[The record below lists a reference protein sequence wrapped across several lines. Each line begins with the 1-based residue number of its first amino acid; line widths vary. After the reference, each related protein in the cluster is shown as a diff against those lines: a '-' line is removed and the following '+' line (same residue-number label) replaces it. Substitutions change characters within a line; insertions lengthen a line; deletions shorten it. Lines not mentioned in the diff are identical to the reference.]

1 MGESPVIDFGPGT
14 YGIGFAAGAL
24 STLSPCALPLLPVL
38 AASAFSA
45 HRYGNLALACG
56 LGISFASVGLF
67 VATVGASVGLSGDT
81 FRTAA
86 AALMVVFGLFMV
98 SRALQKI
105 FTRSFSSVG
114 NHAQRLLAGIKG
126 DSLAGQFAIGL
137 LLGIVWSPC
146 VGPTLGAASTL
157 AAQGRDLGHIA
168 SLMIV
173 FGAGAALPLL
183 ALGAM
188 SRASI
193 AKVRG
198 GLNRFG
204 RYGRSGLGVLFIAVG
219 VLVLSGADKI
229 VQGAILSASPDW
241 LVRLTTSL

>member
-1 MGESPVIDFGPGT
+1 MIDFGPGT

-38 AASAFSA
+38 AASALSA
-45 HRYGNLALACG
+45 HRHGNIALAGG
-56 LGISFASVGLF
+56 LGISFAAVGLF
-67 VATVGASVGLSGDT
+67 VATVGSSAGLSGDT
-81 FRTAA
+81 FRAAA
-86 AALMVVFGLFMV
+86 AALMVVFGLVML
-98 SRALQKI
+98 SGALQRL

-114 NHAQRLLAGIKG
+114 NQPQRLLNGIKG
-126 DSLAGQFAIGL
+126 DTLPGQFAIGL
-137 LLGIVWSPC
+137 LLGFVWSPC

-168 SLMIV
+168 SLMMV

-229 VQGAILSASPDW
+229 VQAAILSASPDW

>member
-1 MGESPVIDFGPGT
+1 
-14 YGIGFAAGAL
+14 
-24 STLSPCALPLLPVL
+24 PLLPVL
-38 AASAFSA
+38 AASALSA
-45 HRYGNLALACG
+45 HRYGNIALAGG
-56 LGISFASVGLF
+56 LGVSFASVGLF
-67 VATVGASVGLSGDT
+67 IATVGASAGLSGDT
-81 FRTAA
+81 FRAAA
-86 AALMVVFGLFMV
+86 AALMVVFGLFML
-98 SRALQKI
+98 SGTLQKL
-105 FTRSFSSVG
+105 FTRSFSSVE
-114 NHAQRLLAGIKG
+114 NQAQRLLNGIKG
-126 DSLAGQFAIGL
+126 NSLTGQFAIGL

-168 SLMIV
+168 SLMVV

-183 ALGAM
+183 MLGAM

-193 AKVRG
+193 GKIRG

-204 RYGRSGLGVLFIAVG
+204 RYGRGGLGVLFIAVG

>member
-1 MGESPVIDFGPGT
+1 MIDFGPGT

-38 AASAFSA
+38 AASALSA
-45 HRYGNLALACG
+45 HRFGNLALAGG

-67 VATVGASVGLSGDT
+67 VATVGASAGLSGDA
-81 FRTAA
+81 FRMAA

-98 SRALQKI
+98 FGALQTR
-105 FTRSFSSVG
+105 FTRSFSAVG
-114 NHAQRLLAGIKG
+114 NLAQRLLDGVRG
-126 DSLAGQFAIGL
+126 NSLTGQFTIGL

-157 AAQGRDLGHIA
+157 AAQGRDLGQIA

-193 AKVRG
+193 AKIRG
-198 GLNRFG
+198 GLSRFG
-204 RYGRSGLGVLFIAVG
+204 RYGRSGLGVLFMAVG

-241 LVRLTTSL
+241 LVHLTTSL

>member
-1 MGESPVIDFGPGT
+1 MIDFGPGT

-38 AASAFSA
+38 AASALSA
-45 HRYGNLALACG
+45 HRFGNLALAGG

-67 VATVGASVGLSGDT
+67 VATVGASAGLSGDA
-81 FRTAA
+81 FRMAA

-98 SRALQKI
+98 FGALQKR
-105 FTRSFSSVG
+105 FTQSFSAVG
-114 NHAQRLLAGIKG
+114 NLAQRLLDGVRG
-126 DSLAGQFAIGL
+126 NSLTGQFTIGL

-157 AAQGRDLGHIA
+157 AAQGRDLGQIA

-193 AKVRG
+193 AKIRG
-198 GLNRFG
+198 GLSRFG
-204 RYGRSGLGVLFIAVG
+204 RYGRSGLGVLFMAVG

-241 LVRLTTSL
+241 LVHLTTSL

>member
-1 MGESPVIDFGPGT
+1 VIDFGPGT

-38 AASAFSA
+38 AASALSA
-45 HRYGNLALACG
+45 HRYGNIALAGG

-67 VATVGASVGLSGDT
+67 IATVGSSAGLTDDA
-81 FRTAA
+81 FRAGA
-86 AALMVVFGLFMV
+86 AALMVVFGLFML
-98 SRALQKI
+98 SGLLQKL

-114 NHAQRLLAGIKG
+114 NQAQRLLNGIKG

-168 SLMIV
+168 SLMVV
-173 FGAGAALPLL
+173 FGTGAALPLL

-193 AKVRG
+193 AKLRG

-204 RYGRSGLGVLFIAVG
+204 RWGRGGLGVLFIAVG
-219 VLVLSGADKI
+219 MLILSGADKI
-229 VQGAILSASPDW
+229 VQAAILSASPDW

>member
-1 MGESPVIDFGPGT
+1 M
-14 YGIGFAAGAL
+14 
-24 STLSPCALPLLPVL
+24 L
-38 AASAFSA
+38 AASALSA
-45 HRYGNLALACG
+45 HRHGNIALAGG
-56 LGISFASVGLF
+56 LGISFAAVGLF
-67 VATVGASVGLSGDT
+67 VATVGSSAGLSGDT
-81 FRTAA
+81 FRAAA
-86 AALMVVFGLFMV
+86 AALMVVFGLVML
-98 SRALQKI
+98 SGALQRL

-114 NHAQRLLAGIKG
+114 NQPQRLLNGIKG
-126 DSLAGQFAIGL
+126 DTLPGQFAIGL
-137 LLGIVWSPC
+137 LLGFVWSPC

-168 SLMIV
+168 SLMMV

-229 VQGAILSASPDW
+229 VQAAILSASPDW